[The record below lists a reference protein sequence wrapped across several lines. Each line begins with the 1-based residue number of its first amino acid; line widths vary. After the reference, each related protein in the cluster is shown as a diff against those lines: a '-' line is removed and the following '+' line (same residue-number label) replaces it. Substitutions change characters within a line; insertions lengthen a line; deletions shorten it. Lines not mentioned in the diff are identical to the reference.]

1 MILKHGT
8 QLQGGRYII
17 EKVIGQGG
25 FGITYLATRT
35 VFNEKVAVKEF
46 FMKDFCNRDSETFNV
61 SVGSAGSR
69 DAVERF
75 RQKFLKEAQNIYR
88 LKHKHII
95 PVIDVFEEN
104 GTAYYVME
112 YIGGGSLADKVNNG
126 ALPETVALRYIRQV
140 AGALEFVHGNRM
152 MHLDIKPANI
162 LVDDADNVVLI
173 DFGLAKQYDEEGH
186 QTSTTP
192 VGISHGYAPIE
203 QYRRSGVSS
212 FSPAADI
219 YSLGATLFKLVTGKT
234 PPEASDI
241 ISAGLPQ
248 FPATLSLHVRNAI
261 KAAMQPACKDRP
273 QSVAEFLSL
282 LDEGTIVA
290 VDDDT
295 KILDKTTGDDETI
308 VEPLPHP
315 SDRERV
321 VVESNGKKNWLPVI
335 IGVVLAV
342 VATIL
347 IVLFAGGGGYDYD
360 SYYDYDSCYVDLKT
374 EPRYDDSEESY
385 HDNSEPVSPVPPVS
399 QYVHRDREF
408 MINGVRFKMV
418 AVDGGIFSMGAT
430 EEQTK
435 AGKDEFPVHTVTL
448 SDDYIAETEVTQQLW
463 EAVMGYNPSH
473 FVGSYNPVEKVSYND
488 CILFVGRLNELL
500 ADELPEGRR
509 FRLPSEAQWEFAARG
524 GNRSLRYQY
533 SGDYALEN
541 IALYKGNSN
550 FKTHAVKS
558 KSPNELGIYDMSGN
572 VYEWC
577 SDWYGNYSSAAQT
590 DPEGPLSGK
599 DRVLRGGCW
608 SYGAEFCRVAFRSN
622 REPDYKGNNRGLR
635 LAL

>member
-88 LKHKHII
+88 LKHRHII

-112 YIGGGSLADKVNNG
+112 YVGGGSLADKVSNG
-126 ALPETVALRYIRQV
+126 ALPETAALRYIRQV

-234 PPEASDI
+234 PPEAGDI

-248 FPATLSLHVRNAI
+248 FPAILSLPVRNAI

-295 KILDKTTGDDETI
+295 KILDKITGDDETI

-342 VATIL
+342 IAAIL
-347 IVLFAGGGGYDYD
+347 IVLFVGGGYDYD
-360 SYYDYDSCYVDLKT
+360 GYYDHESSYVDPEK
-374 EPRYDDSEESY
+374 EPRYDDSVKSY
-385 HDNSEPVSPVPPVS
+385 NDNSELVLPVQPVA
-399 QYVHRDREF
+399 QYVHCDREF
-408 MINGVRFKMV
+408 MVNGIRFKMV
-418 AVDGGIFSMGAT
+418 AVDGGTFRMGAT
-430 EEQTK
+430 EEQQK
-435 AGKDEFPVHTVTL
+435 AGKDEYPVHTVTL
-448 SDDYIAETEVTQQLW
+448 SDYYIAETEVTQQLW

-488 CILFVGRLNELL
+488 CMLFVARLNDLL
-500 ADELPEGRR
+500 ADELPEGHR

-524 GNRSLRYQY
+524 GNRSNGYQY
-533 SGDYALEN
+533 SGDYSLGG
-541 IALYKGNSN
+541 IAWYKGNSN
-550 FKTHAVKS
+550 SKTNAVKS

>member
-8 QLQGGRYII
+8 QLQSGRYII

-25 FGITYLATRT
+25 FGITYLAVRT
-35 VFNEKVAVKEF
+35 AFNEKVAVKEF
-46 FMKDFCNRDSETFNV
+46 FMKELCNRDAESSKV

-88 LKHKHII
+88 LKHRHII

-112 YIGGGSLADKVNNG
+112 YVGGGSLADKVSNG
-126 ALPETVALRYIRQV
+126 ALPETAALRYIRQV
-140 AGALEFVHGNRM
+140 AEALDFVHGNRM

-162 LVDDADNVVLI
+162 LVDDSDNAVLI
-173 DFGLAKQYDEEGH
+173 DFGLSKQYDGEGQ

-234 PPEASDI
+234 PPEAGDVISD
-241 ISAGLPQ
+241 GLPQ
-248 FPATLSLHVRNAI
+248 LPATLSLPVRNAI
-261 KAAMQPACKDRP
+261 KAAMQPARKDRP

-282 LDEGTIVA
+282 LDDGNVIVEDNDA
-290 VDDDT
+290 T
-295 KILDKTTGDDETI
+295 QLTKTTGDDDTI
-308 VEPLPHP
+308 IVPLPRP
-315 SDRERV
+315 SDKERV
-321 VVESNGKKNWLPVI
+321 AVEGNGKKNWLLII
-335 IGVVLAV
+335 IGVVLSV
-342 VATIL
+342 VAAIL
-347 IVLFAGGGGYDYD
+347 IVLFAGGGYDHD
-360 SYYDYDSCYVDLKT
+360 GYYDHKSSYVDPEK
-374 EPRYDDSEESY
+374 EPRYDDGMESY
-385 HDNSEPVSPVPPVS
+385 HDNSEPVLPVQPVA
-399 QYVHRDREF
+399 QYVHCDREF
-408 MINGVRFKMV
+408 MVNGIRFKMV
-418 AVDGGIFSMGAT
+418 AVDGGTFRMGAT
-430 EEQTK
+430 EEQQK
-435 AGKDEFPVHTVTL
+435 AGKDEYPVHTVTL
-448 SDDYIAETEVTQQLW
+448 SDYYIAETEVTQQLW

-488 CILFVGRLNELL
+488 CMLFVARLNDLL
-500 ADELPEGRR
+500 ADELPEGHR

-524 GNRSLRYQY
+524 GNRSNGYQY
-533 SGDYALEN
+533 SGDYSLGG
-541 IALYKGNSN
+541 IAWYKGNSN

-577 SDWYGNYSSAAQT
+577 SDWYGNYSSGSQT
-590 DPEGPLSGK
+590 NPEGPLSGK

-608 SYGAEFCRVAFRSN
+608 SYGAEYCRVTFRSN
-622 REPDYKGNNRGLR
+622 REPGYNGNNRGLR